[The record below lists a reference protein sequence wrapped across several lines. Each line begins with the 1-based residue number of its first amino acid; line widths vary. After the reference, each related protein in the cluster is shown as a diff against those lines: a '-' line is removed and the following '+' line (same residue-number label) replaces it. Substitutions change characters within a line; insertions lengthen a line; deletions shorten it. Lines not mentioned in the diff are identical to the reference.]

1 MSVDYFICENCNEA
15 HSEYDRIICENE
27 HYLCS
32 GCLPEELSKIGICDD
47 IHLMCNKEYTTNEIL
62 QKYIVE
68 TDEFGWTLKKE
79 FCPVCQREERNK
91 KDPEYK
97 EYLRLKK
104 KFEED

>member
-1 MSVDYFICENCNEA
+1 MSVDYFICENCNGA

-68 TDEFGWTLKKE
+68 TNEFGWTLKKE
-79 FCPVCQREERNK
+79 FCPECQREERNK